1 MANSELKI
9 TIDDQGNVNLEVLD
23 GSGKGCNTLSQ
34 PFEQAFG
41 FDADKDSKRFKPEYH
56 QENKPNQ
63 TRLIN

>member
-9 TIDDQGNVNLEVLD
+9 TIDADGNVNLEVLD
-23 GSGKGCNTLSQ
+23 GSGKGCNALSQ

-41 FDADKDSKRFKPEYH
+41 FDTAKDAKKYKPEYH